1 MLAST
6 VWASDSPGVSSVSTM
21 SRSKQGQGE
30 RNAGAFL
37 GPDMLVPAPIR
48 TLSDDYRDEPTEP
61 EDSDREPEPESPSL
75 ISRVL
80 DQLTRRPKSR
90 PDG

>member
-1 MLAST
+1 
-6 VWASDSPGVSSVSTM
+6 M
-21 SRSKQGQGE
+21 SRPKPRKAE

-61 EDSDREPEPESPSL
+61 EDPDPEPEPGLPGV
-75 ISRVL
+75 IHRAL
-80 DQLTRRPKSR
+80 DQLTRRPKPR

>member
-1 MLAST
+1 
-6 VWASDSPGVSSVSTM
+6 M
-21 SRSKQGQGE
+21 SRPKPRKAE

-48 TLSDDYRDEPTEP
+48 TLTDDYRDEPTEP
-61 EDSDREPEPESPSL
+61 EDSDREPEPESPGVVH
-75 ISRVL
+75 RVL